1 MAFGKKKKKAKHE
14 QPQQTVKK
22 VKVDMS
28 HNPLYPPKKE
38 SDLQE
43 LLTAFG
49 TTAVSLFLVGVIV
62 ANFSYASRASSANR
76 NRYNNQQ
83 SVVQKQEDGY
93 DGNADDAGVNGGNAD
108 DAGVNEGNADDAGIN
123 GGNVNDVNINGGE
136 TYAED
141 VQDDQAGENAGNSE
155 GFEAAQGSEMDGDA
169 YEEPEADR
177 AYIIDD
183 SDSRYLYVEDLEELS
198 AEELFYA
205 RNEIYARCG
214 RLFSDEG
221 LQSYFDAKE
230 WYHGTIPPEE
240 FTEDMLND
248 YERVNTVFIRDYEV
262 EKGYQ

>member
-1 MAFGKKKKKAKHE
+1 MAFGKKNRKKAKSE
-14 QPQQTVKK
+14 QPRQTVKK

-38 SDLQE
+38 SDAKE

-49 TTAVSLFLVGVIV
+49 TTAVSLLLVGVIIS
-62 ANFSYASRASSANR
+62 NFSYASRAGANR
-76 NRYNNQQ
+76 NSGKNQQ
-83 SVVQKQEDGY
+83 SAVRKQEDVNGWNA
-93 DGNADDAGVNGGNAD
+93 DDAGVNGADADDAGVNGGN
-108 DAGVNEGNADDAGIN
+108 
-123 GGNVNDVNINGGE
+123 VNDEYANDGNMNGGE
-136 TYAED
+136 TYAEG
-141 VQDDQAGENAGNSE
+141 VQDDQAGQNAGN
-155 GFEAAQGSEMDGDA
+155 GGDFETAQGSVMDGGT
-169 YEEPEADR
+169 YEESEADR
-177 AYIIDD
+177 DYIIED

-214 RLFSDEG
+214 RLFSDEE
-221 LQSYFDAKE
+221 LQAYFDSKE

-248 YERVNTVFIRDYEV
+248 YERMNAVFIREYEA

>member
-1 MAFGKKKKKAKHE
+1 MAFGKKNKKKAKNE

-38 SDLQE
+38 SDAKE

-49 TTAVSLFLVGVIV
+49 TTAVSLLLVGVIV
-62 ANFSYASRASSANR
+62 SNFSYASRAGASR
-76 NRYNNQQ
+76 NNGKNQQ
-83 SVVQKQEDGY
+83 AAVQNQQDVYG
-93 DGNADDAGVNGGNAD
+93 GNADGAGVNGADADHAGVNGGN
-108 DAGVNEGNADDAGIN
+108 VNDEHVNNENEN
-123 GGNVNDVNINGGE
+123 GGNINGGE
-136 TYAED
+136 TYAEGI
-141 VQDDQAGENAGNSE
+141 QDDQAGQNEGNGE
-155 GFEAAQGSEMDGDA
+155 GFETAQGSAMDEST
-169 YEEPEADR
+169 YEEPGAGRE
-177 AYIIDD
+177 YIIDD
-183 SDSRYLYVEDLEELS
+183 SDSRYLYVEDLDELS

-221 LQSYFDAKE
+221 LQAYFDSKE

-248 YERVNTVFIRDYEV
+248 YERVNAVFIREYEA